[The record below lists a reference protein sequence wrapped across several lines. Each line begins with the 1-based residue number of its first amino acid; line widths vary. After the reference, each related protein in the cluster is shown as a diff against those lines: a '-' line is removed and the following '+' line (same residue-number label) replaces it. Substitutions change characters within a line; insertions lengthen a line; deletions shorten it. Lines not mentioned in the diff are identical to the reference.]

1 MGPSPLG
8 TGPAPPNAWAMST
21 ATRVNVDRLFS
32 PGASHPEIVD
42 VPEFDFLMVDGS
54 GNPNTSPEFQH
65 AIQAL
70 FSLSYG
76 IHFALKKKGI
86 ESRLRPL
93 EALWWIEGG
102 DFLDAKPSQWRWTA
116 MMMQPDELTSRLFE
130 EVRSETLKKKPSPSL
145 AKVRLAKFTEGLS
158 AQVMHVGPYSAE
170 KPTIERLR
178 AFIAEQGHK
187 PRGKHHEI
195 YLGDPRRAAPE
206 KLKTAIRQPVA

>member
-1 MGPSPLG
+1 MSP
-8 TGPAPPNAWAMST
+8 AT
-21 ATRVNVDRLFS
+21 AVNVDKLFA
-32 PGASHPEIVD
+32 PRAARPEIVD

-54 GNPNTSPEFQH
+54 GDPNTTQEFQH

-76 IHFALKKKGI
+76 IHFALKKKGVD
-86 ESRLRPL
+86 SRVRPL

-102 DFLDAKPSQWRWTA
+102 DFLNAKPSQWRWTA
-116 MMMQPDELTSRLFE
+116 MMMQPEELTRALFE
-130 EVRSETLKKKPSPSL
+130 EVRSDTVKRKPSPSL

-158 AQVMHVGPYSAE
+158 AQVMHIGPYSAE
-170 KPTIERLR
+170 KPTIDRLR
-178 AFIAEQGHK
+178 AFIVEQGHK

-206 KLKTAIRQPVA
+206 KLKTAIRQPIV